1 MLISSKIWQHC
12 DKCHKA
18 ITYRPDPKDLETREQ
33 SSKELVIRIA
43 EHQIH
48 LCTTCDK
55 HFAEC
60 HSNPVF
66 GNCVG
71 NDNVIECDSYKEV

>member
-1 MLISSKIWQHC
+1 MYK
-12 DKCHKA
+12 
-18 ITYRPDPKDLETREQ
+18 PDPKDFEPREK
-33 SSKELVIRIA
+33 SERELAIRID

-48 LCTTCDK
+48 LCLTCDK

-60 HSNPVF
+60 QGEPEF

-71 NDNVIECDSYKEV
+71 NDNVIACDSHKEV